1 MCHHPHKKVILEQV
15 LFIFDWILY
24 VLFAINVL
32 YLLVYSLASLWRK
45 PDKPVPAKEYKR
57 FVLLI
62 AAYRED
68 AVIMD
73 TVKACLAQNYPNG
86 KYDVVV
92 VSDHMQHSTNER
104 LRALPIKL
112 LQVDFEKSTNTKSL
126 KAALEYLGEASYDV
140 ALIID
145 ADNIIDSSYLSELNN
160 AFAVPKVQVVQTH
173 RIAKNLN
180 TNMAYLDAI
189 SEEINNSIFRLG
201 HVNLGMSA
209 ALIGSGMAFEYSL
222 FYKAM
227 MSNTSVGGF
236 DRVLEMKLLYH
247 GIFFHY
253 LPDTYVL
260 DEKIQ
265 RTRNFYQQRRR
276 WLSAQYYS
284 LGEFVHHLLPAIRDR
299 KWDFCDKLFQQASFS
314 RVLLLGFTF
323 IFSVCFSIWFPTL
336 AYKWWV
342 VFGLLVL
349 ALVIAIP
356 RRFWKWRLARAVCFV
371 PYSFLL
377 MFVNLFRLRE
387 ANERFIHTTHGVE

>member
-1 MCHHPHKKVILEQV
+1 MEQV
-15 LFIFDWILY
+15 LLILDWVLY
-24 VLFAINVL
+24 VLFAINIL
-32 YLLVYSLASLWRK
+32 YLLVYSLASLRRR
-45 PDKPVPAKEYKR
+45 PAKTAPAKDYKR
-57 FVLLI
+57 IALLI

-73 TVKACLAQNYPNG
+73 TVKACLAQDYPSD

-92 VSDHMQHSTNER
+92 ISDHMQPSTNEK
-104 LRALPIKL
+104 LHALPIKL

-126 KAALEYLGEASYDV
+126 KAALEYLGKDSYDI

-145 ADNIIDSSYLSELNN
+145 ADNIINSSYLVELNN
-160 AFAVPKVQVVQTH
+160 AFADSKVQVVQTH

-247 GIFFHY
+247 RVFFHY

-265 RTRNFYQQRRR
+265 KTKNFYQQRRR

-284 LGEFVHHLLPAIRDR
+284 LGEFVHHLLPAIRHR
-299 KWDFCDKLFQQASFS
+299 KWDFCDKLFQQAALS

-323 IFSVCFSIWFPTL
+323 IFSVCSSIWFPPL

-342 VFGLLVL
+342 ILGLLLL
-349 ALVIAIP
+349 ALIVAIP
-356 RRFWKWRLARAVCFV
+356 RRFWKLRLVKAIGFV

-377 MFVNLFRLRE
+377 MAANLFRLKE
-387 ANERFIHTTHGVE
+387 ANKRFIHTEHGIED

>member
-1 MCHHPHKKVILEQV
+1 MEQIL
-15 LFIFDWILY
+15 LILDWILY
-24 VLFAINVL
+24 VLFAINIL
-32 YLLVYSLASLWRK
+32 YLLVYSLASLRRR
-45 PDKPVPAKEYKR
+45 PAKMAPAEEHKR
-57 FVLLI
+57 IALLI

-73 TVKACLAQNYPNG
+73 TVQACLVQDYPSDR
-86 KYDVVV
+86 YDVVV
-92 VSDHMQHSTNER
+92 ISDHMRPSTNEK

-126 KAALEYLGEASYDV
+126 KAALEYLGKDSYDI

-145 ADNIIDSSYLSELNN
+145 ADNIVNSSYLVELNS
-160 AFAVPKVQVVQTH
+160 AFAYPKVQVVQTH

-247 GIFFHY
+247 RIFFHY

-265 RTRNFYQQRRR
+265 KTKNVYQQRRR

-284 LGEFVHHLLPAIRDR
+284 FGEFVNHLFPAIRDR

-323 IFSVCFSIWFPTL
+323 IFSVCFSIWFPAL

-342 VFGLLVL
+342 IFGVLLL
-349 ALVIAIP
+349 ALAVAIP
-356 RRFWKWRLARAVCFV
+356 RRFWKWRLVKAICFV

-377 MFVNLFRLRE
+377 MFINLFRLKE
-387 ANERFIHTTHGVE
+387 ANKKFIHTAHGIEE

>member
-1 MCHHPHKKVILEQV
+1 MEQV
-15 LFIFDWILY
+15 LLIFDWILY
-24 VLFAINVL
+24 ILFAINVF
-32 YLLVYSLASLWRK
+32 YLLVYSLGALRRK
-45 PDKPVPAKEYKR
+45 PTKPSPAKEYKR
-57 FVLLI
+57 FAILI

-73 TVKACLAQNYPNG
+73 TVQACLAQNYPSD
-86 KYDVVV
+86 KYDIVVI
-92 VSDHMQHSTNER
+92 SDHMQPDTNTK
-104 LRALPIKL
+104 LSALPIKL

-126 KAALEYLGEASYDV
+126 KAALEYLDKDAYDV

-145 ADNIIDSSYLSELNN
+145 ADNIINSSYLSEVNN
-160 AFAVPKVQVVQTH
+160 AFADPKVQVVQTH
-173 RIAKNLN
+173 RTAKNLN

-201 HVNLGMSA
+201 HVNLGVSA
-209 ALIGSGMAFEYSL
+209 ALIGSGMAFEYAL

-236 DRVLEMKLLYH
+236 DRVLEMKLLYQR
-247 GIFFHY
+247 IFFHY

-265 RTRNFYQQRRR
+265 RARNFYQQRRR

-284 LGEFVHHLLPAIRDR
+284 LAEFVHHLIPAVRSG
-299 KWDFCDKLFQQASFS
+299 KWDFCDKLFQQAAFS

-323 IFSVCFSIWFPTL
+323 IFSVCLSLWAPSL

-342 VFGLLVL
+342 IFGLLL
-349 ALVIAIP
+349 FALVIAIP
-356 RRFWKWRLARAVCFV
+356 RRFWRWRLAKAICIV

-377 MFVNLFRLRE
+377 MFFNLFRLKE
-387 ANERFIHTTHGVE
+387 ANKKFIHTEHGVEE

>member
-1 MCHHPHKKVILEQV
+1 MEQIL
-15 LFIFDWILY
+15 LILDWILY
-24 VLFAINVL
+24 VLFAINIL
-32 YLLVYSLASLWRK
+32 YLLVYSLASLRRR
-45 PDKPVPAKEYKR
+45 PAKMAPAEEHKR
-57 FVLLI
+57 IALLI

-73 TVKACLAQNYPNG
+73 TVQACLVQDYPSDR
-86 KYDVVV
+86 YDVVV
-92 VSDHMQHSTNER
+92 ISDHMQPSTNEK

-126 KAALEYLGEASYDV
+126 KAALEYLGKDSYDI

-145 ADNIIDSSYLSELNN
+145 ADNIINSSYLVELNS
-160 AFAVPKVQVVQTH
+160 AFAYPKVQVVQTH
-173 RIAKNLN
+173 RVAKNLN

-201 HVNLGMSA
+201 HVNLGMSS

-247 GIFFHY
+247 RIFFHY

-265 RTRNFYQQRRR
+265 KTKNFYQQRRR

-284 LGEFVHHLLPAIRDR
+284 
-299 KWDFCDKLFQQASFS
+299 
-314 RVLLLGFTF
+314 
-323 IFSVCFSIWFPTL
+323 
-336 AYKWWV
+336 
-342 VFGLLVL
+342 FG
-349 ALVIAIP
+349 
-356 RRFWKWRLARAVCFV
+356 
-371 PYSFLL
+371 
-377 MFVNLFRLRE
+377 
-387 ANERFIHTTHGVE
+387 

>member
-1 MCHHPHKKVILEQV
+1 MEQIL
-15 LFIFDWILY
+15 LILDWVLY
-24 VLFAINVL
+24 VLFAINIL
-32 YLLVYSLASLWRK
+32 YLLVYSLASLRRRLVK
-45 PDKPVPAKEYKR
+45 MAPAKEYKR
-57 FVLLI
+57 IALLI

-73 TVKACLAQNYPNG
+73 TVQACLAQDYPSDR
-86 KYDVVV
+86 YDVVV
-92 VSDHMQHSTNER
+92 ISDHMQPSTNEK

-126 KAALEYLGEASYDV
+126 KAALEYLGKDSYDI

-145 ADNIIDSSYLSELNN
+145 ADNIINSSYLVELNN
-160 AFAVPKVQVVQTH
+160 AFADSKVQVVQTH
-173 RIAKNLN
+173 RVAKNLN

-247 GIFFHY
+247 RVFFHY

-265 RTRNFYQQRRR
+265 KTKNFYQQRRR

-284 LGEFVHHLLPAIRDR
+284 FGEFVNHLFPAIRDR

-323 IFSVCFSIWFPTL
+323 IFSVFFSIWYPAL

-342 VFGLLVL
+342 ILGVLLL
-349 ALVIAIP
+349 ALVVAIP
-356 RRFWKWRLARAVCFV
+356 RRFWKWRLVKAICFI

-377 MFVNLFRLRE
+377 MFINLFRLKE
-387 ANERFIHTTHGVE
+387 ANKKFIHTAHGIEE